1 MGDIKKV
8 VLAYSGGLDTSIIIP
23 WLKENYDNCEVIAVS
38 GDVGQGTEL
47 DGLEEKAKKTGAS
60 KLYIADL
67 KKEFVEDY
75 IFPTLKAGAVY
86 EKDYLLGTSFA
97 RPLIAK
103 RLVEIALAEGADA
116 ICHGCPGKG
125 DDQVRFELAIKKFA
139 PGMKIIAPWRIW
151 DLKSREE
158 EIEYAEAHNIP
169 LKINRE
175 TNYSKDKNLWH
186 LSHEGLDLED
196 PANEPQYNK
205 PGFLEMCVSP
215 EQAPDEPTYVTI
227 HFEKGVPTMLNGK
240 TLDGVSMIETLNQ
253 IGGANGIG
261 LADIVENRLVGM
273 KSRGVYENP
282 GGAILYRAHE
292 VLETITLDRDTQHY
306 KELIAQKYDDYDG
319 FVVLHGTDT
328 MAYTASA
335 LSFMLDGLD
344 KPVVLTGSQ
353 IPLCEIRSD
362 GRDNLI
368 TALLIAGEGIVR
380 EVCLYFGGRL
390 LRGNRATKY
399 SADGLIAFVSPNYP
413 SLAEAGISIKY
424 NEAALLPRQEG
435 GLKLQTLDNIPI
447 GVIKVFPGIQFSLFE
462 AIMTEKLRGIVIET
476 FGAGNIPGDGNAL
489 LPIIRK
495 AFQNGTVLTVCSQ
508 CPQGAVSLGTY
519 ETSSALKRAGAVSGL
534 DMTTEAAVAK
544 LYYLFSCGYDK
555 EKIKQAMEEDLRGE
569 ISVS

>member
-1 MGDIKKV
+1 
-8 VLAYSGGLDTSIIIP
+8 
-23 WLKENYDNCEVIAVS
+23 
-38 GDVGQGTEL
+38 
-47 DGLEEKAKKTGAS
+47 
-60 KLYIADL
+60 
-67 KKEFVEDY
+67 
-75 IFPTLKAGAVY
+75 
-86 EKDYLLGTSFA
+86 
-97 RPLIAK
+97 
-103 RLVEIALAEGADA
+103 
-116 ICHGCPGKG
+116 
-125 DDQVRFELAIKKFA
+125 
-139 PGMKIIAPWRIW
+139 
-151 DLKSREE
+151 
-158 EIEYAEAHNIP
+158 
-169 LKINRE
+169 
-175 TNYSKDKNLWH
+175 
-186 LSHEGLDLED
+186 
-196 PANEPQYNK
+196 
-205 PGFLEMCVSP
+205 
-215 EQAPDEPTYVTI
+215 
-227 HFEKGVPTMLNGK
+227 
-240 TLDGVSMIETLNQ
+240 
-253 IGGANGIG
+253 
-261 LADIVENRLVGM
+261 
-273 KSRGVYENP
+273 
-282 GGAILYRAHE
+282 
-292 VLETITLDRDTQHY
+292 
-306 KELIAQKYDDYDG
+306 
-319 FVVLHGTDT
+319 

-380 EVCLYFGGRL
+380 EVCLYFGGKL

-569 ISVS
+569 ISVP